1 MLVSSFLQYVMQ
13 IMLTLTEQCISYT
26 GDFCKSIGYT
36 EATTVLF
43 RKNVKD
49 SIADMELELRGA
61 LHSVQDERLSPG
73 CELAVL
79 ELLCYGALPVCMGD
93 SKTWNA
99 IHSLIVF
106 CYF

>member
-1 MLVSSFLQYVMQ
+1 MY
-13 IMLTLTEQCISYT
+13 IMLTLIEQCVPYT

-43 RKNVKD
+43 RRNMKD

-61 LHSVQDERLSPG
+61 LHSVQDEQLSPG

-79 ELLCYGALPVCMGD
+79 ELLCHGALPVCMGH
-93 SKTWNA
+93 SKT
-99 IHSLIVF
+99 
-106 CYF
+106 